1 MKQEC
6 ENAIL
11 EYAPLIRQHNAALF
25 GEHVGYVRTVIE
37 LHRNHYNFL
46 VNDGE
51 TEWQEMDV
59 DTITWLNENK
69 PY

>member
-25 GEHVGYVRTVIE
+25 DEHTDYVRIVIE
-37 LHRNHYNFL
+37 LHRNQYRRL
-46 VNDGE
+46 ADAGV
-51 TEWQEMDV
+51 TEWQELDM
-59 DTITWLNENK
+59 DTINWLNENK